1 MELCGFDEAFALTL
15 GNIEPLAAERIDLSE
30 ATGRVLASDVRALV
44 DSPSLDASLKDGYA
58 VCSGDVERAR
68 DGSPRIL
75 KVIGE
80 AAAGS
85 PGTGR
90 VGHGTAIRITTG
102 APIPEGADAV
112 VAGEFC
118 NEEQGLVHISLD
130 AGPGRNI
137 LSRGTDIRAGQAAL
151 SRGEEIGP
159 AHLGLLA
166 AAGIQAV
173 EVVRRPR
180 VAIIATGDEV
190 VAPGRAL
197 EPGKL
202 FASNLVTISSWL
214 QTFGIGEVRT
224 EIVGDSEDML
234 ADSLR
239 RMRDG
244 ADAIL
249 TSGGAWTSRKDLV
262 VGLFD
267 RLGWR
272 KVYHRVRMGPGKAIA
287 FGLWDGRPTFCLPGG
302 PPSNEMAFL
311 QLALPGI
318 LKMAG
323 MRRMPFATMH
333 ARLVRE
339 VRGRDRRWTQFVH
352 ALLSR
357 KGGELLVT
365 PHRPESRL
373 RSMAEAEALIKVTE
387 GVDVIEAG
395 SVVPVQVLRPGTPAL
410 SLPAV
415 NSIA

>member
-1 MELCGFDEAFALTL
+1 MELCGFDEALALTL
-15 GNIEPLAAERIDLSE
+15 EGIEPLGTERIDLSD
-30 ATGRVLASDVRALV
+30 ATGRVLASEVRALV

-58 VCSGDVERAR
+58 VRSGDVEGARAE
-68 DGSPRIL
+68 SPRTL
-75 KVIGE
+75 KVMGE

-85 PGTGR
+85 PGTGS
-90 VGHGTAIRITTG
+90 VGYGTAIRITTG
-102 APIPEGADAV
+102 APIPDGADAV

-118 NEEQGLVHISLD
+118 KEEQGLVYISLD

-137 LSRGTDIRAGQAAL
+137 LSRGTDIRAGGVVL
-151 SRGEEIGP
+151 SRGEELGP

-166 AAGIQAV
+166 GAGIQTV

-180 VAIIATGDEV
+180 VAIVATGDEV
-190 VAPGRAL
+190 VAPGGAL

-214 QTFGIGEVRT
+214 QSFGIGEVRT
-224 EIVGDSEDML
+224 EIVGDSEDVL
-234 ADSLR
+234 AGSLR
-239 RMRDG
+239 RLRDG
-244 ADAIL
+244 ADALL

-272 KVYHRVRMGPGKAIA
+272 KVYHRVRMGPGKAVA

-323 MRRMPFATMH
+323 VRRMPFATMH

-357 KGGELLVT
+357 NGEELQVT
-365 PHRPESRL
+365 PHRPASRL
-373 RSMAEAEALIKVTE
+373 RSMAEVEALIKVPE
-387 GVDVIEAG
+387 GVDGIEAG
-395 SVVPVQVLRPGTPAL
+395 SVVPVQVLRPGAL
-410 SLPAV
+410 AAPLPAV
-415 NSIA
+415 